1 MATIL
6 MIGMILMRVNQ
17 DIFMIA
23 KKNKEIVN
31 ALMMVKIDASLM
43 LDI

>member
-1 MATIL
+1 

-31 ALMMVKIDASLM
+31 VLMMVKIDASLM